1 MAFYYILIAFTVFL
15 LTGILTLAAI
25 KLFPK
30 FGLLDRPEKYGLTR
44 KSIPY
49 YGGLIL
55 FAVFLV
61 SALLFLDF
69 DRRLLG
75 VVLAAALM
83 VAVSLWDDY
92 RQVNPWIR
100 LGVQVFSAL
109 LLLLFG
115 VGISEIRNPF
125 GGFLNLET
133 AQISLPFGL
142 TLPLLGAIF
151 TVFWVVLITNTL
163 NFLDGLNGLAS
174 GVSAIGF
181 TILFV
186 LSVKPAFH
194 VIDQSAFAVISLI
207 LAVSAFAFLLFEF
220 APAKILMGDT
230 GSMFLGFM
238 LATMGIFSG
247 GKIATAFL
255 VLGFPIL
262 DAFWVILRRIFSG
275 QSPLKGDLRHLH
287 HRFLQAGFTERQTL
301 LIIYLLCVIFGG
313 IALFLETFEKIEA
326 LFALIILMSVL
337 GGLVIFQEKRMTKR

>member
-1 MAFYYILIAFTVFL
+1 MLSYLLIIAFTVFA
-15 LTGILTLAAI
+15 LTGVLTMGAI

-44 KSIPY
+44 KPIPY

-55 FAVFLV
+55 FVVFFV
-61 SALLFLDF
+61 SSFLFLDF
-69 DRRLLG
+69 DQRFLG
-75 VVLAAALM
+75 VVLAGGLI
-83 VAVSLWDDY
+83 VAVSFWDDY
-92 RQVNPWIR
+92 RPVNPWIR
-100 LGVQVFSAL
+100 LGVQIFAAL

-133 AQISLPFGL
+133 TQLFLPFGL
-142 TLPLLGAIF
+142 RLPLLGALF
-151 TVFWVVLITNTL
+151 TVFWVVLITNTM

-194 VIDQSAFAVISLI
+194 LIDQSAFAVISLI
-207 LAVSAFAFLLFEF
+207 LAISTFTFLLFEF

-262 DAFWVILRRIFSG
+262 DAFWVIFRRIFSG

-287 HRFLQAGFTERQTL
+287 HRFLKAGFTERQTL
-301 LIIYLLCVIFGG
+301 LIIYLICVIFGG

-326 LFALIILMSVL
+326 LFALIILMSIL
-337 GGLVIFQEKRMTKR
+337 GGVVVWRERRRSA